1 MYDYYFTF
9 KSITGA
15 QMGESLLIRQGVR
28 VRLLRSP
35 TFLSQNGCGYA
46 LKLRGSDVS
55 NAARILRLARVSY
68 NGLYRVDSS
77 GHAEETLL

>member
-15 QMGESLLIRQGVR
+15 QQGEGFLLRHGIR

-35 TFLSQNGCGYA
+35 SFLSKNGCGYA
-46 LKLRGSDVS
+46 LKLRGGDVA
-55 NAARILRLARVSY
+55 NAARILRLARISY
-68 NGLYRVDSS
+68 GGIYRVDAS